1 MADMDITDADDLA
14 DAMDIMV
21 DSDVE
26 LSLSTPSS
34 EESEE
39 DKEDFENRDQYLAQ
53 TEVEEQSQEELD
65 DEAAMI
71 IEKKTNQMK
80 SKTQKESSLVD
91 DKSIAEEGEKE
102 GNLEG
107 QAEN

>member
-1 MADMDITDADDLA
+1 
-14 DAMDIMV
+14 
-21 DSDVE
+21 
-26 LSLSTPSS
+26 
-34 EESEE
+34 
-39 DKEDFENRDQYLAQ
+39 
-53 TEVEEQSQEELD
+53 
-65 DEAAMI
+65 MI